1 MGIIGCSSLFVRAYP
16 QAGLKGR
23 PLKRVFF
30 FSGLFSRKGLAD
42 TPILLE
48 RGNEEDGERF
58 SPAMCSDAST
68 QTYSQH
74 NAALLKSSPHNLH
87 KLSPVFARISSN
99 NVEILLYPLL
109 TGPLWN
115 CAPQPYWLIVVAVST
130 WSFPSD
136 FSRIPLPVTLPDYSD
151 FVFLATSVSV
161 KKTVVSVTPG
171 NSCRMTG
178 RPIFVVGRIDFVTLR
193 TRESIII
200 MDCELIHNCSH
211 SLHQGS
217 VEWHHPPSGSSSFI
231 RVGIRQQGPK
241 FSPGIKNLFHC
252 RPFFA
257 DMICE
262 HWTAAPTVE
271 HEL

>member
-1 MGIIGCSSLFVRAYP
+1 
-16 QAGLKGR
+16 
-23 PLKRVFF
+23 
-30 FSGLFSRKGLAD
+30 
-42 TPILLE
+42 
-48 RGNEEDGERF
+48 
-58 SPAMCSDAST
+58 MCSDAST

-130 WSFPSD
+130 WSFPL
-136 FSRIPLPVTLPDYSD
+136 R
-151 FVFLATSVSV
+151 FLQNPAPGHFARLFWFCISCHQCQCK

-217 VEWHHPPSGSSSFI
+217 VEWHPPSGSSSFI
-231 RVGIRQQGPK
+231 RVGIRQPGPK
-241 FSPGIKNLFHC
+241 FSPGIENLFPC
-252 RPFFA
+252 RPPFLLTWYA
-257 DMICE
+257 NTE
-262 HWTAAPTVE
+262 QQP
-271 HEL
+271 LR

>member
-171 NSCRMTG
+171 NSCRVTG

-193 TRESIII
+193 T
-200 MDCELIHNCSH
+200 
-211 SLHQGS
+211 
-217 VEWHHPPSGSSSFI
+217 
-231 RVGIRQQGPK
+231 
-241 FSPGIKNLFHC
+241 
-252 RPFFA
+252 
-257 DMICE
+257 
-262 HWTAAPTVE
+262 
-271 HEL
+271 

>member
-1 MGIIGCSSLFVRAYP
+1 
-16 QAGLKGR
+16 
-23 PLKRVFF
+23 
-30 FSGLFSRKGLAD
+30 
-42 TPILLE
+42 
-48 RGNEEDGERF
+48 
-58 SPAMCSDAST
+58 MCSDAST

-130 WSFPSD
+130 WSFPLRFLQNPAPGHFARLFWFCVSCHQCQCKKNCCQCH
-136 FSRIPLPVTLPDYSD
+136 PWQLLPND
-151 FVFLATSVSV
+151 
-161 KKTVVSVTPG
+161 
-171 NSCRMTG
+171 
-178 RPIFVVGRIDFVTLR
+178 RPSYLCGWEDRLCYAEDKGINHHHGLRIDSQLLPFTPSGISWMASSAIRIV
-193 TRESIII
+193 I
-200 MDCELIHNCSH
+200 
-211 SLHQGS
+211 LHQGR
-217 VEWHHPPSGSSSFI
+217 HPSTRTKI
-231 RVGIRQQGPK
+231 
-241 FSPGIKNLFHC
+241 FSWDWKPVSLQA
-252 RPFFA
+252 PFFA

>member
-1 MGIIGCSSLFVRAYP
+1 MPRSHIDWL
-16 QAGLKGR
+16 
-23 PLKRVFF
+23 
-30 FSGLFSRKGLAD
+30 
-42 TPILLE
+42 
-48 RGNEEDGERF
+48 
-58 SPAMCSDAST
+58 
-68 QTYSQH
+68 
-74 NAALLKSSPHNLH
+74 
-87 KLSPVFARISSN
+87 LSPF
-99 NVEILLYPLL
+99 LLDR
-109 TGPLWN
+109 
-115 CAPQPYWLIVVAVST
+115 S
-130 WSFPSD
+130 PSD

-231 RVGIRQQGPK
+231 RVGIRQPGPK
-241 FSPGIKNLFHC
+241 FSPGIENLFPC
-252 RPFFA
+252 RPFFCWH
-257 DMICE
+257 DMRTLNSSPYGRTRTLMSSSINSSDRILF
-262 HWTAAPTVE
+262 WG
-271 HEL
+271 